1 MSELNSDSA
10 LEAQSASMGAGDRER
25 HPLAMETLVSLC
37 AARGFIY
44 PASEIYGGI
53 AGFWDYG
60 PLGVE
65 LKNNLKAAWWNRMV
79 RGRSDVEIAVSPY
92 LKKCDRETLVR
103 FHDLG
108 VDQLIVPLFARDSDK
123 LRKRAEE
130 LAAELSA

>member
-1 MSELNSDSA
+1 MSDTSIDASSSD
-10 LEAQSASMGAGDRER
+10 EGRKR

-65 LKNNLKAAWWNRMV
+65 LKNNLK
-79 RGRSDVEIAVSPY
+79 
-92 LKKCDRETLVR
+92 
-103 FHDLG
+103 
-108 VDQLIVPLFARDSDK
+108 QLIVLIMLQFLFPVPDPPTASPEFPPPEPPGPCV
-123 LRKRAEE
+123 LV
-130 LAAELSA
+130 